1 MKILPFLLLGSALA
15 LEGCSKK
22 EEPAATKAASAPV
35 PITAP
40 VSPQPTTNPAAG
52 SAGPSDLPQT
62 VATVPVTAVPQPPA
76 TPAEPAGAA
85 SLPALAPAAKPV
97 VADIETPP
105 RAASAT
111 ASSTATVATPASTE
125 GLGSDQIA
133 SGLKEALGQGLQRA
147 ISEVGKEGGFLNNL
161 NVRIPM
167 PDKIQQVE
175 KAARA
180 IGQGKLADQ
189 FIATMNQAAEQS
201 VPAAATVFSEALTTM
216 TIQDAQ
222 GILKGPNDAA
232 TEFFRRKTDA
242 QLREKFLPTVK
253 EATART
259 GVTAAYKQ
267 LMAKASLASP
277 LLGKESMDL
286 DGYVTTKAM
295 DGLFKMVAEE
305 EKRIRENPVARTTEV
320 LKSVFGALKK

>member
-22 EEPAATKAASAPV
+22 EEPTATKAASAPT

-40 VSPQPTTNPAAG
+40 VSPQPTTDLSAG
-52 SAGPSDLPQT
+52 SAGPSDLPRT

-76 TPAEPAGAA
+76 TPAGAA
-85 SLPALAPAAKPV
+85 SLSALAPAAKPV

-105 RAASAT
+105 RAAAAT